1 MSAIQVRRGYYKSH
15 DIFLVL
21 LTVVVVVPSSSASV
35 FHCSLIILMANLV
48 KVEFLEEHE
57 NPFEMVTPAEDISQE
72 GQLLYLLWVKD
83 GDNIAYGRVFVA
95 DYNNELLIEDYYQF
109 ICTQ

>member
-1 MSAIQVRRGYYKSH
+1 
-15 DIFLVL
+15 
-21 LTVVVVVPSSSASV
+21 
-35 FHCSLIILMANLV
+35 MANLV

-72 GQLLYLLWVKD
+72 GQLLYLLWVED

-109 ICTQ
+109 ICTQWLCDKEIKEAFPDLKKRFQKSII